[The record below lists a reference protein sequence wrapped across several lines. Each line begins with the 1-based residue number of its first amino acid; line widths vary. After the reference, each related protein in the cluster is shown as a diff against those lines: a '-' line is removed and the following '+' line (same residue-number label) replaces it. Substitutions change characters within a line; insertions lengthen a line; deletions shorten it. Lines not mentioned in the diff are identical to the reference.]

1 MEALA
6 DVGRRF
12 APAYDAGTQEFRQE
26 ILSFASRKLSQNP
39 GWQPQNNNCLD
50 VGRFDTSP
58 SHGAE
63 GLGMRLQMLRLQ
75 MLAGVGARDPFGL
88 RYMTRMST
96 ASNSQ
101 ESVQVIGSMQL
112 LFDIDREGSIHELHR
127 TRISGQRSILQT
139 S

>member
-50 VGRFDTSP
+50 VGKFTSP

-63 GLGMRLQMLRLQ
+63 GLGMRLQ

-96 ASNSQ
+96 ASNS
-101 ESVQVIGSMQL
+101 
-112 LFDIDREGSIHELHR
+112 
-127 TRISGQRSILQT
+127 
-139 S
+139 